1 MNNKKVI
8 CDNCRFY
15 FNEIYL
21 HKNKNGKNYCNNC
34 QLITSGISPSD
45 IKPISKKDLD
55 KAIKAAINTPPL
67 KLKDLK
73 AKLKKEREEK
83 QKFRDKKSSK

>member
-1 MNNKKVI
+1 MNKKI
-8 CDNCRFY
+8 SCDNCGL
-15 FNEIYL
+15 YL
-21 HKNKNGKNYCNNC
+21 DEVYIHKNKDGKKYCNDC

-45 IKPISKKDLD
+45 IKPISKKGLE
-55 KAIKAAINTPPL
+55 KVIKAAVNTPPL

-83 QKFRDKKSSK
+83 QKPKDKKSSK